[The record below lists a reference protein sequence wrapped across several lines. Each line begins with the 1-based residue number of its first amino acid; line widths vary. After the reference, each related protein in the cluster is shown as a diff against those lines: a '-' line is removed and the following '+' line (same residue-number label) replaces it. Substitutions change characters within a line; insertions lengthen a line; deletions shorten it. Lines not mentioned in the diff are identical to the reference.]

1 MKRYL
6 IALLLVLSIQAQAQE
21 TPLSTATFGS
31 MAVRQIGPATMSG
44 RISSLDALHSNPN
57 ILWVGAA
64 GGGVWKSENG
74 GTTFKPVF
82 DKHTQSIGN
91 IAIDQQ
97 HPDTVWVGTGE
108 PWIRNSVSIGDG
120 VYKTV
125 DGGDNWIHLGL
136 ESTERIAKIII
147 HPQDPNIVYV
157 AAMGPL
163 WADGEDRGVYKTTD
177 GGQTWN
183 KILYVDQRTGASDLA
198 MDSANPE
205 ILYAGM
211 YSFRRTAYDFVSG
224 GEGSGLYK
232 SIDGGANWQELKQ
245 DLPRGMK
252 GRIALSVTPA
262 NADIV
267 YALIESDSTA
277 LFRSSNKGESW
288 TEMNRTRTVSE
299 RPFYFS
305 LLVADP
311 TDSSR
316 IYKPGLNLNVSS
328 DGGKAFATPYTVNPL
343 GGIHVD
349 HHALWVGSQD
359 NNLLYLGTDGGLYT
373 SRDGGSTW
381 SFNRSLPIS
390 QFYHVSAD
398 NQRPY
403 NVYGGLQDN
412 GSWMGPS
419 RGTGGIRIADWKNVG
434 GGDGFYVFPDME
446 DPNIVYWQS
455 QGGNVQ
461 RFYMKTREAKAIKP
475 TKTADVEKLRFN
487 WNTPVHFGAKSKDI
501 YIGAQYLYRSSDKG
515 DTWIRISPDLTTN
528 DTTKQKQALSGGLTK
543 ENTSAENHTTIITVK
558 ESPLNDQLIWVGT
571 DDGNLQ
577 ITRNGGKTWDNVI
590 GNVPNL
596 PANTWVSYVEA
607 SHAVEGRAFATFD
620 GHRAGDM
627 NSYVYITEDYGK
639 TWTTLVDE
647 NISGYAHVIREDT
660 KSENLLFLGTE
671 FGLFISIDTGKNWV
685 RFEGNMPPVAVFD
698 MVIHPVDND
707 LVMATHGRG
716 IFILDDITALRG
728 LKPEVLDMEVALLP
742 SRTYRIGSFGG
753 QQIFPGDDEYV
764 GPNPTEEAIIS
775 YYLKKRHIFG
785 DMKVEVLDD
794 DGVVIAELQA
804 GKSRGINKVA
814 WPARQKAPRVP
825 SSRNTI
831 SANAIF
837 GPAYPPGEYRVR
849 VVKGDEIHEGSILLE
864 YDPASPH
871 STADRELQ
879 HKVVMDAYSLLE
891 DLGFLNA
898 QLLSVKSQADSAIVK
913 TSGEL
918 KENLES
924 ISKLMEDLHQNLVS
938 TDPNQFGSDEK
949 LREKIAEIYGGVSRF
964 QGRPT
969 QSQIDGLEA
978 LKVEVSK
985 EKAKA
990 DQAFGQ
996 RVASINTSLKREGLE
1011 EIKLLTKKEYDAQQQ

>member
-1 MKRYL
+1 MKKL
-6 IALLLVLSIQAQAQE
+6 LLALLLILSFQTQAQE

-31 MAVRQIGPATMSG
+31 MQVRQIGPATMSG
-44 RISSLDALHSNPN
+44 RISTLDAVHSNPN
-57 ILWVGAA
+57 VLWVGAG

-82 DKHTQSIGN
+82 DKHSQSIGN

-120 VYKTV
+120 IYKTV
-125 DGGDNWIHLGL
+125 DGGENWTHLGL
-136 ESTERIAKIII
+136 EATERIAKIII

-163 WADGEDRGVYKTTD
+163 WADGEDRGIYKTSN
-177 GGQTWN
+177 GGETWE
-183 KILYVDQRTGASDLA
+183 KVLYIDNNTGASDLA
-198 MDSANPE
+198 MNPE
-205 ILYAGM
+205 NPDIIYAGM
-211 YSFRRTAYDFVSG
+211 YAFRRTAYDFVSG

-232 SIDGGANWQELKQ
+232 STDGGATWIELKQ
-245 DLPRGMK
+245 DLPQGMK

-277 LFRSSNKGESW
+277 LFRSSNKGDNW
-288 TEMNRTRTVSE
+288 TEMNRSRTVSE

-373 SRDGGSTW
+373 SRDAGSTW

-390 QFYHVSAD
+390 QFYHVSVD
-398 NQRPY
+398 NERPY

-434 GGDGFYVFPDME
+434 GGDGFYVWPDPE
-446 DPNIVYWQS
+446 DSNIVFWQS

-461 RFYMKTREAKAIKP
+461 RFYLKTREAKSIKP
-475 TKTADVEKLRFN
+475 TKTASEDNLRFN
-487 WNTPVHFGAKSKDI
+487 WNAPVHFGAKSKNL
-501 YIGAQYLYRSSDKG
+501 YIGAQYLYRSRDRG
-515 DTWIRISPDLTTN
+515 DTWMRISPDLTTN
-528 DTTKQKQALSGGLTK
+528 DTTKQQQASSGGLSK
-543 ENTSAENHTTIITVK
+543 ENTSAENHTTIIAIK
-558 ESPLNDQLIWVGT
+558 ESPLNDQIIWVGT

-577 ITRNGGKTWDNVI
+577 VTRNGGKNWENVI
-590 GNVPNL
+590 TNVPNL

-607 SHAVEGRAFATFD
+607 SHSIEGRAFATFD

-627 NSYVYITEDYGK
+627 NSYVYMTDDYGK
-639 TWTTLVDE
+639 TWKSISDE
-647 NISGYAHVIREDT
+647 NISGYAHVIREDPQ
-660 KSENLLFLGTE
+660 SSNLLFLGTE
-671 FGLFISIDTGKNWV
+671 FGLFISIDTGKHWV
-685 RFEGNMPPVAVFD
+685 RFEGNMPPVAVYD
-698 MVIHPVDND
+698 MVIHPIDND

-716 IFILDDITALRG
+716 IFILDDITSLRG
-728 LKPEVLDMEVALLP
+728 LNPEVLDTEVTLLP
-742 SRTYRIGSFGG
+742 SRPYRIGTFGG

-764 GPNPTEEAIIS
+764 GPNPTEEASIS

-785 DMKVEVLDD
+785 DLKVEVLDAED
-794 DGVVIAELQA
+794 KVIAELQA

-814 WPARQKAPRVP
+814 WPARMKAPRVP
-825 SSRNTI
+825 TSRNTI
-831 SANAIF
+831 SANSIF
-837 GPAYPPGEYRVR
+837 GPAYPPGEYKVR

-871 STADRELQ
+871 SIADRELQ
-879 HKVVMDAYSLLE
+879 YKVVMDAYNLLE

-898 QLLSVKSQADSAIVK
+898 QIVDAKTKADSAAVK

-918 KENLES
+918 KERLENF
-924 ISKLMEDLHQNLVS
+924 SKLMDGMHKNLVS

-949 LREKIAEIYGGVSRF
+949 LREKIAEIYGGASRF
-964 QGRPT
+964 QGKPT
-969 QSQIDGLEA
+969 QSQIDGLKA
-978 LKVEVSK
+978 LKGEVAK
-985 EKAKA
+985 ERVKAE
-990 DQAFGQ
+990 QAFDQ
-996 RVASINTSLKREGLE
+996 LLASLNTSLKNENLD
-1011 EIKLLTKKEYDAQQQ
+1011 EIKLLTKEEYDQQVQ